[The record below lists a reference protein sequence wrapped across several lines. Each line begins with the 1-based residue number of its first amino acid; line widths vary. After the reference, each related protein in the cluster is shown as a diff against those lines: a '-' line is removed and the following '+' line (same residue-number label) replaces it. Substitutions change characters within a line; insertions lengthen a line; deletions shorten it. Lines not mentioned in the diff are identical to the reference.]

1 MSTNGPAY
9 AWRSLPEAVSP
20 ALQKLNQ
27 LLDDDP
33 QWQAFIHTEGIH
45 NPVTMGVHSTG
56 SDDAIIVSVEPGSRT
71 TVSTG
76 RPSQADFALVAQPEH
91 WESFFSASPKAPY
104 TSFVGIQV
112 CT

>member
-1 MSTNGPAY
+1 MSTNSSAY

-20 ALQKLNQ
+20 ALKKLNQ
-27 LLDDDP
+27 LLDNDP

-56 SDDAIIVSVEPGSRT
+56 SDDAILVSAEPGSRT
-71 TVSTG
+71 TVSIG
-76 RPSQADFALVAQPEH
+76 RSSQAEFALVAQPEH

-104 TSFVGIQV
+104 TSFVGI
-112 CT
+112 